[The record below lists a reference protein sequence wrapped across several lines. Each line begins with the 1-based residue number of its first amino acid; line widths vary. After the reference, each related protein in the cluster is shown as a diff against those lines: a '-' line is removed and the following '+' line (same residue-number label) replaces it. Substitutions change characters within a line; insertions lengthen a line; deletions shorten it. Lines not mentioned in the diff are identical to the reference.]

1 MASSYENEPTP
12 ARERRILSRRFAP
25 NPKSLPKIDARICQI
40 SHLAYVMFRLQQLDG
55 LSVFLE
61 RDVVEAFYRNI
72 NAEFTVCKAKA
83 LK

>member
-1 MASSYENEPTP
+1 
-12 ARERRILSRRFAP
+12 
-25 NPKSLPKIDARICQI
+25 
-40 SHLAYVMFRLQQLDG
+40 MFRLQQLDG